1 MADEDLD
8 VVVPELGG
16 SSSLRP
22 PATIKE
28 GQELGYPSEPVSLKG
43 AGAAAVGLAAE
54 DDQEDMATVKRRAQ
68 VRRDGWVSA
77 CCHTEVLKKGQH

>member
-1 MADEDLD
+1 
-8 VVVPELGG
+8 VVVPELGR

-28 GQELGYPSEPVSLKG
+28 GQELGYPSETVSVKA
-43 AGAAAVGLAAE
+43 AGATAVGLAAE

-68 VRRDGWVSA
+68 VTRDGRVSA
-77 CCHTEVLKKGQH
+77 RC